1 MAKQLRIGMIGTS
14 WWADLMLLPALKSNP
29 QATVVALCGR
39 NRERAQTL
47 ATKFAVPQVY
57 TDYQQMYEEAQLD
70 AVVIATPDDMH
81 YAMAMHAFDAD
92 LHVFCEK
99 PLALTVTQAKAMLA
113 RAEASGRQHMVDFS
127 FRWLPQIRYLLELI
141 ADGYLGPCYH
151 GHFRWL
157 LKYPDFLLDGWRGSP
172 TQANGVL
179 ADLGA
184 HLFDIARCTMGE
196 ITGVSAQVS
205 AWPTHTDA
213 TGQRLG
219 PANDAAV
226 AMLQFA
232 DGAFGIVHV
241 STVAHTAEQWNE
253 WHILLNGEDGSL
265 ELNRAPDGRLLLYGA
280 RRSEAKSRV
289 LPLPDHILDGL
300 TPEQAYSPKMP
311 NVFVQQ
317 AAGCRRFIDAI
328 LQEQPVAPTF
338 YDGLKVQEVIEA
350 ALESSRRGCVV
361 TAATVGELVDYSERQ
376 IA

>member
-1 MAKQLRIGMIGTS
+1 MSNQVRIGVIGTS
-14 WWADLMLLPALKSNP
+14 WWTDLMLLPALKSHP
-29 QATVVALCGR
+29 QAAVVALCGR
-39 NRERAQTL
+39 NRERAQAL
-47 ATKFAVPQVY
+47 AAKFAVPQVY
-57 TDYQQMYEEAQLD
+57 TDYQQLYAEAQID
-70 AVVIATPDDMH
+70 AVVIATPDDTH
-81 YAMAMHAFDAD
+81 YAMVMHAFDAD
-92 LHVFCEK
+92 LHVLCEK
-99 PLALTVTQAKAMLA
+99 PLALTVAQAKTMLA

-127 FRWLPQIRYLLELI
+127 FRWLPQIRYLFELV

-172 TQANGVL
+172 TQAHGVL

-213 TGQRLG
+213 NGRRLG

-226 AMLQFA
+226 ATLQFA
-232 DGAFGIVHV
+232 DGAFGIVHL
-241 STVAHTAEQWNE
+241 STVAHTADQWND

-280 RRSEAKSRV
+280 RRNEPKSRV
-289 LPLPDHILDGL
+289 LPLPDRILVGL
-300 TPEQAYSPKMP
+300 SPEQAYNPQMP
-311 NVFVQQ
+311 DVFMHQ
-317 AAGCRRFIDAI
+317 AAGCRLFIDAI
-328 LQEQPVAPTF
+328 LEERPVAPTF
-338 YDGLKVQEVIEA
+338 YDGLKIQEVIEA
-350 ALESSRRGCVV
+350 ALVSNRQGSWV
-361 TAATVGELVDYSERQ
+361 APATVGDLVAYSERQ